1 MHPDPPSYLRCTDDN
16 CELVETAAT
25 TRGSMRGTKEDVRGR
40 RRRRRSS
47 TAERDTEK
55 EKEEKDTICLILV
68 PIFPKTITLGKFDL
82 MAQ

>member
-55 EKEEKDTICLILV
+55 EKEGTFCLILV
-68 PIFPKTITLGKFDL
+68 LIFP
-82 MAQ
+82 